1 MPSEIQE
8 QLIHTI
14 IKTFN
19 YTRKQANDLFKELMM
34 CVKKR
39 ELVNIYTFFFSN
51 KIIGFFVSIFLKITI
66 FRLGEESSQ
75 DIDLAIL
82 IALLRSSCVSSI
94 DQLKLALTWN
104 RVDIARNYI
113 LSSVHQWPVS
123 EQKQT
128 DFLKLN
134 FLGKSIRRN
143 NDDGINNR

>member
-1 MPSEIQE
+1 
-8 QLIHTI
+8 
-14 IKTFN
+14 
-19 YTRKQANDLFKELMM
+19 LF
-34 CVKKR
+34 
-39 ELVNIYTFFFSN
+39 
-51 KIIGFFVSIFLKITI
+51 FFVSIFLKITI